1 MIKFD
6 LICQNEHI
14 FEASFDDSKSYEL
27 QKKKKLIECPFCMNN
42 SVTKSV
48 MAPNVSSKSNNSK
61 KIKKEQEKVFAN
73 YNKQLSKIKNEI
85 ENNFKYV
92 GKKFP
97 EEARKIHYG
106 EVADKP
112 IYGEATESEVTD
124 LLDEGIDLVKLP
136 KSFNKKKKN

>member
-106 EVADKP
+106 
-112 IYGEATESEVTD
+112 
-124 LLDEGIDLVKLP
+124 
-136 KSFNKKKKN
+136 

>member
-61 KIKKEQEKVFAN
+61 KLKKIRKKFLQITISN
-73 YNKQLSKIKNEI
+73 YLNKNEI

-92 GKKFP
+92 GK
-97 EEARKIHYG
+97 
-106 EVADKP
+106 
-112 IYGEATESEVTD
+112 
-124 LLDEGIDLVKLP
+124 
-136 KSFNKKKKN
+136 SF